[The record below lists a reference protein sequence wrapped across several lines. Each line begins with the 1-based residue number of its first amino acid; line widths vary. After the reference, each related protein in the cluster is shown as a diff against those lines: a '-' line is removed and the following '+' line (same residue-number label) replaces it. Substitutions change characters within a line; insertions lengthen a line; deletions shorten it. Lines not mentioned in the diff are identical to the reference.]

1 MKLPSGIST
10 SPATNVCQLNRSL
23 YDLKQAPRTWFEKFQ
38 TTILGFSFIQNQYDS
53 SLFLQKTPNEI
64 VILLVYMNDII
75 VTSSYITTISEIWK
89 LLNTTF
95 HVKDLG
101 QLTYFLELAVHHQP
115 QGIVLNQN
123 KYIEDWV

>member
-1 MKLPSGIST
+1 
-10 SPATNVCQLNRSL
+10 
-23 YDLKQAPRTWFEKFQ
+23 
-38 TTILGFSFIQNQYDS
+38 
-53 SLFLQKTPNEI
+53 
-64 VILLVYMNDII
+64 MNDII